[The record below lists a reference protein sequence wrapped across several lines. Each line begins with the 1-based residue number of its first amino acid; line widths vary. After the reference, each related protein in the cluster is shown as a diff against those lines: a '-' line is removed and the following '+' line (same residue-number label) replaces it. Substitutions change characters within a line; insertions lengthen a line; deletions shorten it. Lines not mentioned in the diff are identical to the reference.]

1 MLGKSGEYIVDKEV
15 LIGIDAGTS
24 SVKICLFTLQGALIR
39 EVSFPVNVV
48 SPANDQAEID
58 VELLF
63 KKIMA
68 ATKEVAAGCEDRVQ
82 AIGFSVSSPTLIFF
96 DANKEAIRPGIIYLD
111 NRSVKEVEQS
121 VELFGGANMF
131 FSRVGNQPS
140 PSTCVAATINWIRKN
155 EPETWNKTVHVGFL
169 NTFLGA
175 KLTGNVAVDPTVSS
189 YSGLM
194 QVRNPYVWDC
204 NFLDIFGIH
213 ERYLPEILP
222 SVGKVG
228 ELQADIA
235 HEMGLPSGIPVAIGA
250 ADTAATSFALGI
262 HKHGDVFQ
270 SMGTSEVITF
280 CLDMPN
286 FSPAFMNRGH
296 VIPGLWLSHGAMS
309 TAGASIQWALKNIFP
324 EISCERELEHL
335 AISAARGANGLV
347 FLPYLCGERSP
358 VFDTHASGVFFGLN
372 IHTNK
377 ADILRA
383 IYEGVAY
390 GIQQIYGIGSER
402 WDVSPEYIKCV
413 GGASKSAFAIQ
424 LRADLLHKQI
434 RTIECGYTAAYGAA
448 MLGALAAGLY
458 AKAEEA
464 PCLEEYGRIVEPNQ
478 ENVDFYSKHS
488 AIYRQLYPS
497 LKELMKLQH
506 ELHQTVKIK

>member
-1 MLGKSGEYIVDKEV
+1 MNNGL

-24 SVKICLFTLQGALIR
+24 SVKTCLFTLQGSLIR
-39 EVSFPVNVV
+39 EASFPVKVA

-58 VELLF
+58 VALLF
-63 KKIMA
+63 REVKA
-68 ATKEVAAGCEDRVQ
+68 AIKEIAAGYEGQVQ

-96 DANKEAIRPGIIYLD
+96 DAHKNAIRPGIIYLD
-111 NRSVKEVEQS
+111 NRSVKEVEHS

-140 PSTCVAATINWIRKN
+140 PSTCVAATVNWIRNN
-155 EPETWNKTVHVGFL
+155 EPDTWNKTVHIGFL
-169 NTFLGA
+169 NTYLGA
-175 KLTGNVAVDPTVSS
+175 KITGNLAVDPTVSS

-194 QVRNPYVWDC
+194 QVRNPYVWDQT
-204 NFLDIFGIH
+204 FLDIFGIH

-222 SVGKVG
+222 SYGKVG

-235 HEMGLPSGIPVAIGA
+235 REMGLPSGIPVAIGA
-250 ADTAATSFALGI
+250 ADTAATSFALGV

-280 CLDMPN
+280 CLNMPN
-286 FSPAFMNRGH
+286 FSQAFMNRGH

-324 EISCERELEHL
+324 EISCERDLEHL
-335 AISAARGANGLV
+335 AISAERGSNGLF

-358 VFDTHASGVFFGLN
+358 VFDTHACGVFFGLN
-372 IHTNK
+372 INTNK

-390 GIQQIYGIGSER
+390 GMQQIYRIGSER

-413 GGASKSAFAIQ
+413 GGASKSAFGIQ
-424 LRADLLHKQI
+424 LRADLLQKQI
-434 RTIECGYTAAYGAA
+434 RTIEAGYAAAYGAA
-448 MLGALAAGLY
+448 MLGALAAGIY
-458 AKAEEA
+458 TKVEEV
-464 PCLEEYGRIVEPNQ
+464 PCLEKYCRIVEPKQ
-478 ENVDFYSKHS
+478 DNVNFYANHS
-488 AIYRQLYPS
+488 TIYRQLYPS

-506 ELHQTVKIK
+506 ELRQTVKVK